1 MAKSKPKWLRGKYR
15 WWALATIIVGY
26 VLLHFFPPI
35 QPHVQLPAEKLGEHP
50 LFVLP
55 GVGPIYLTNTL
66 VALILVDLL
75 LLWVVWAVQKAV
87 RSGDLVP
94 KGLSGAV
101 EAGLEYIYNLTE
113 STAGK
118 WAGFIFPF
126 FATITLMVLLANW
139 MEVFPF
145 VDSVGFVEKVA
156 EGGHGFPI
164 REVGPFAILVREHAA
179 HGEYALVP
187 WIRVVS
193 TDLNFTLALALISV
207 FMTQVLGFKALGLS
221 YLSKFFRFS
230 GMVQPFKEYFSAK
243 EGRSIKGLIGGFFM
257 GFIDFFVGILEII
270 SEISKIISFSFR
282 LFGNIF
288 AGSVMLFVIGTLAA
302 ALQSVFLLFEVFVGL
317 IQALIFGML
326 TMVFMAMATH
336 GHGDHME
343 GEHA

>member
-35 QPHVQLPAEKLGEHP
+35 QPHVQLPAERLGEHP

-55 GVGPIYLTNTL
+55 GLGPIYLTNTL
-66 VALILVDLL
+66 VALVLVDLL
-75 LLWVVWAVQKAV
+75 LLLVVWAVQKAV

-101 EAGLEYIYNLTE
+101 EAILEYIYNLTE

-164 REVGPFAILVREHAA
+164 REIGPLAILVKDHAA
-179 HGEYALVP
+179 HGEYSLVP

-207 FMTQVLGFKALGLS
+207 VMTQVLGFKALGLS
-221 YLSKFFRFS
+221 YLSKFFRFGS
-230 GMVQPFKEYFSAK
+230 LVAPFKEYAAAQ
-243 EGRSIKGLIGGFFM
+243 ERNIKGLIGAFFM
-257 GFIDFFVGILEII
+257 GLVDFFVGVLEIV

-288 AGSVMLFVIGTLAA
+288 AGSVMLFVIGSLAA

-336 GHGDHME
+336 GHGDHSME